1 MVPHVASRTARSG
14 RTDIIPPDMPIRVL
28 HVGLGPIGLGVVRQV
43 AGRKGLTA
51 VGAVDL
57 DPGKVGRDLG
67 DIAELGRK
75 LRLKVQD
82 DVDAAIRATKP
93 DVAILCTS

>member
-1 MVPHVASRTARSG
+1 MVPHARRRTG
-14 RTDIIPPDMPIRVL
+14 RAGPADIIRPGMPIRVL

-43 AGRKGLTA
+43 AGRKGLTP

-67 DIAELGRK
+67 DVAELGRK
-75 LRLKVQD
+75 LRLKV
-82 DVDAAIRATKP
+82 RT
-93 DVAILCTS
+93 TSTR